1 MEIHLIPDKSALI
14 QLPIFLS
21 VLFGLSYFIF
31 KPITKIITARRE
43 KSNKLLENIKEIEER
58 IKVSTDKY
66 ASLFEKARED
76 AHKEKEKIRQLGLSE
91 ESAIKTKARKEA
103 SLIISKAKAEILESQ
118 NKVLSEL
125 KANVPAMAEDIIKKI
140 K

>member
-31 KPITKIITARRE
+31 KPITKIIVARRE
-43 KSNKLLENIKEIEER
+43 KSEQLLENIRKIEER
-58 IKVSTDKY
+58 IKISTDKY

-76 AHKEKEKIRQLGLSE
+76 AHKEKEKIRQVGLSE
-91 ESAIKTKARKEA
+91 ESSIKTQARKEA
-103 SLIISKAKAEILESQ
+103 SVIIRDAKAEILASR
-118 NKVLSEL
+118 NKV
-125 KANVPAMAEDIIKKI
+125 
-140 K
+140 

>member
-43 KSNKLLENIKEIEER
+43 KSERLLENIKEIEER
-58 IKVSTDKY
+58 IKISTDKY
-66 ASLFEKARED
+66 TSLFEKAREE
-76 AHKEKEKIRQLGLSE
+76 AHKEKEGIRQMGLNE
-91 ESAIKTKARKEA
+91 ESAIKTKARKEV
-103 SLIISKAKAEILESQ
+103 SVIISGAKAEILESK

-125 KANVPAMAEDIIKKI
+125 KANVPAMAEDIVKKI